1 MDHEGEYAS
10 RWATVASISAKIGC
24 SAHTLLDWVK
34 KAEIDSGRKSDFTLD
49 MTASLKPHQHE
60 VRELRQANE
69 ILGKASAFFAQR
81 VMEGG
86 GIGSTL
92 TSSRPKP
99 AGIFSV
105 LN

>member
-69 ILGKASAFFAQR
+69 ILRKTSAYFAQAEIIHR
-81 VMEGG
+81 RDCGKH
-86 GIGSTL
+86 
-92 TSSRPKP
+92 SRPSNLQHSN
-99 AGIFSV
+99 G
-105 LN
+105 